1 MIIDHGCHDNLRMM
15 ITITKIMM
23 HLKMMTV
30 MTLNNDHSHFR
41 AVGRSRGRSGLSGG
55 KQQGGKQQYGGE
67 LSKAN
72 QLLEVNIN
80 NNIIANI
87 IVTVIMIIMT
97 MIINYPN
104 YHDND
109 HPQTCHDDQHYFIR

>member
-1 MIIDHGCHDNLRMM
+1 
-15 ITITKIMM
+15 M

-30 MTLNNDHSHFR
+30 MTSNNDHSHFR

-80 NNIIANI
+80 NNFIANI
-87 IVTVIMIIMT
+87 IVIAVMIIMT

-104 YHDND
+104 FYDND
-109 HPQTCHDDQHYFIR
+109 YPQK

>member
-1 MIIDHGCHDNLRMM
+1 MM

-23 HLKMMTV
+23 HLKRMTV
-30 MTLNNDHSHFR
+30 MTSNNDHSHFR

-72 QLLEVNIN
+72 QLLEVNI
-80 NNIIANI
+80 
-87 IVTVIMIIMT
+87 IIMT
-97 MIINYPN
+97 MIILKHVNI
-104 YHDND
+104 
-109 HPQTCHDDQHYFIR
+109 TIR